1 MPGRWQ
7 GGTPL
12 RPLVPRSRVR
22 VQEQTDVRMGV
33 PTSPWE
39 GVGMHSSILVVEDF
53 EPVREI
59 VETCLTREGYEV
71 KGVADGR
78 SALAALD
85 ATTPDLVLL
94 DVRMPDIS
102 GWDLL
107 ALLRHSKRHRDMP
120 IIMLTAMSDAA
131 SQSYGWQL
139 GCTCY
144 LTKPVNLSDL
154 LLVIHRV
161 LNDASQAAGPSAAR
175 ESRASCIV
183 VGSI

>member
-1 MPGRWQ
+1 
-7 GGTPL
+7 
-12 RPLVPRSRVR
+12 
-22 VQEQTDVRMGV
+22 
-33 PTSPWE
+33 
-39 GVGMHSSILVVEDF
+39 MHSSILVVEDF

-144 LTKPVNLSDL
+144 LTKPVN
-154 LLVIHRV
+154 HRV